1 MDHITDAMAMVDHIP
16 HPAFCVKEGII
27 VKANPAA
34 LGRLFQV
41 GTPIGGMLET
51 GTDEYAAFE
60 NGTLYLT
67 LNHLGRSLGA
77 CVTCQGDFHLFQ
89 VEEDQDST
97 ELQAM
102 ALAARELRDPLANVM
117 ITADRLFPVSG
128 LTDDPT
134 VNQQVARI
142 NKGLYQM
149 LRVISNM
156 SDAHFYTQATDAR
169 QEIREISSLV
179 DEIFQKSAETLE
191 AAGFR
196 LQYKSCPEPVYS
208 LADSEKLERAILNMV
223 SNALKFAPSG
233 STVHASLV
241 RRKNKLY
248 LSVQNSGTGIAQQ
261 LRGSLFSHFTRE
273 PGLEDGRFGIGL
285 GMVLIRTAA
294 ALHGGTVLIDEP
306 QENETRITMTLAIR
320 PGNGNMVRSPGFS
333 VDYAGERDHCLLE
346 FSESLPSELYTPEN
360 LHG

>member
-1 MDHITDAMAMVDHIP
+1 MDYITDAMAMVDHIP
-16 HPAFCVKEGII
+16 HPAFCVKEGTI

-34 LGRLFQV
+34 LGRLFQP
-41 GTPIGGMLET
+41 GTPVGDLLET
-51 GTDEYAAFE
+51 GADEYAAFE
-60 NGTLYLT
+60 GGTLYLT
-67 LNHLGRSLGA
+67 LSHLGQSLGA
-77 CVTCQGDFHLFQ
+77 CVTDQGDFHLFQ

-102 ALAARELRDPLANVM
+102 ALAARELRGPLANVM
-117 ITADRLFPVSG
+117 ITADRLFPVSAIS
-128 LTDDPT
+128 DDPG
-134 VNQQVARI
+134 VNQQVAQI

-169 QEIREISSLV
+169 QEIRDITDLV
-179 DEIFQKSAETLE
+179 DEVFQKSALTLE
-191 AAGFR
+191 AAGFH
-196 LQYKSCPEPVYS
+196 LEYNSCPEPIYS
-208 LADSEKLERAILNMV
+208 LVDPEKLERAILNMV

-241 RRKNKLY
+241 KRKNKLY

-261 LRGSLFSHFTRE
+261 LRGSLFSRFTRE

-306 QENETRITMTLAIR
+306 QENETRITMTLSIR
-320 PGNGNMVRSPGFS
+320 SGNANMVRSPGFS

-346 FSESLPSELYTPEN
+346 FSESLPTALYTPEN
-360 LHG
+360 LH

>member
-1 MDHITDAMAMVDHIP
+1 MDYITDAMAMVDHIP
-16 HPAFCVKEGII
+16 HPAFCVKEGTI

-34 LGRLFQV
+34 LGRLFQL
-41 GTPIGGMLET
+41 GTPIGDMLET
-51 GTDEYAAFE
+51 GAEEYASFE
-60 NGTLYLT
+60 GGTLYLT
-67 LNHLGRSLGA
+67 LTHLGQSLGA

-89 VEEDQDST
+89 VEEDQDSA

-102 ALAARELRDPLANVM
+102 ALAARELREPRANVM
-117 ITADRLFPVSG
+117 VTADRLFPVCGIS
-128 LTDDPT
+128 DDPA
-134 VNQQVARI
+134 VSQQVARI

-156 SDAHFYTQATDAR
+156 SDAHFYTQTTAAR
-169 QEIREISSLV
+169 QEVRNMTALV
-179 DEIFQKSAETLE
+179 DEIIQKSALTLQQ
-191 AAGFR
+191 AGYK
-196 LQYKSCPEPVYS
+196 LQYNVCSEPVYS
-208 LADSEKLERAILNMV
+208 LADAEKLERAILNMI

-233 STVHASLV
+233 STIGVSLV
-241 RRKNKLY
+241 KRNHKLY

-261 LRGSLFSHFTRE
+261 LRGSLFSRFTRE

-320 PGNGNMVRSPGFS
+320 SGNSNMVRSPSFS

-360 LHG
+360 LH

>member
-16 HPAFCVKEGII
+16 HPAFCVKEGTI

-34 LGRLFQV
+34 LGRLFQP
-41 GTPIGGMLET
+41 GSPIGELLET
-51 GTDEYAAFE
+51 GAEEYAAFE
-60 NGTLYLT
+60 SGTLYLT
-67 LNHLGRSLGA
+67 LSHLGQSLGA

-89 VEEDQDST
+89 VEEGQDST

-102 ALAARELRDPLANVM
+102 ALAARELREPLANVM

-128 LTDDPT
+128 ISEDPA

-156 SDAHFYTQATDAR
+156 SDAHFYTQATDAP
-169 QEIREISSLV
+169 QEVRDITALV
-179 DEIFQKSAETLE
+179 DEIFQKSALTLE
-191 AAGFR
+191 QAGCK
-196 LQYKSCPEPVYS
+196 LQYKTCSESVYS
-208 LADSEKLERAILNMV
+208 LVDAEKLERAILNMV

-233 STVHASLV
+233 STIAASLMK
-241 RRKNKLY
+241 RNNKLY

-261 LRGSLFSHFTRE
+261 LRGSLFSRFTRE

-306 QENETRITMTLAIR
+306 QENETRITMTLKIR
-320 PGNGNMVRSPGFS
+320 SGNANMVRSPVFS
-333 VDYAGERDHCLLE
+333 IDYAGERDHCLLE
-346 FSESLPSELYTPEN
+346 FSESLPSELYPPDN
-360 LHG
+360 LH

>member
-16 HPAFCVKEGII
+16 HPAFCVKEGTI

-34 LGRLFQV
+34 LGRLFQP
-41 GTPIGGMLET
+41 GTPIGDLLET
-51 GTDEYAAFE
+51 GADEYAAFE
-60 NGTLYLT
+60 GGCLYLT
-67 LNHLGRSLGA
+67 LVHLGQSLGA

-89 VEEDQDST
+89 VEEDRDST

-102 ALAARELRDPLANVM
+102 ALAAKELREPLASVM

-128 LTDDPT
+128 MSDDPV

-156 SDAHFYTQATDAR
+156 SDAHFYTQSTDAR
-169 QEIREISSLV
+169 QEIRNITALV
-179 DEIFQKSAETLE
+179 DEVFQKSAETLE
-191 AAGFR
+191 AAGFH
-196 LQYKSCPEPVYS
+196 LEYKSCPEPVYS
-208 LADSEKLERAILNMV
+208 LADPEKLERAILNMV

-241 RRKNKLY
+241 KQKNKLY
-248 LSVQNSGTGIAQQ
+248 LSVQNSGTGIARQ
-261 LRGSLFSHFTRE
+261 LRGSLFSRVTRE

-306 QENETRITMTLAIR
+306 QENETRITITLSIR
-320 PGNGNMVRSPGFS
+320 PGNGNVLRSSIFS
-333 VDYAGERDHCLLE
+333 IDYAGERDHCLLE
-346 FSESLPSELYTPEN
+346 FSESLPSELYTPDN
-360 LHG
+360 LH

>member
-16 HPAFCVKEGII
+16 HPAFCVKEGTI

-41 GTPIGGMLET
+41 NTPIGEMLET
-51 GTDEYAAFE
+51 GAEEYAAFE
-60 NGTLYLT
+60 SGTLYLT
-67 LNHLGRSLGA
+67 LSHLGQSLGA
-77 CVTCQGDFHLFQ
+77 CITCQGDFHLFQ
-89 VEEDQDST
+89 VEEDQDSA

-102 ALAARELRDPLANVM
+102 ALAARELREPLANVM

-128 LTDDPT
+128 ISEDPA

-156 SDAHFYTQATDAR
+156 SDAHFYTQATDFR
-169 QEIREISSLV
+169 QEVQDITALV
-179 DEIFQKSAETLE
+179 DEVFQKSALTLQQ
-191 AAGFR
+191 AGYK
-196 LQYKSCPEPVYS
+196 LQYKTCSEPVYS
-208 LADSEKLERAILNMV
+208 LADAEKLERAILNMV

-241 RRKNKLY
+241 KRTNKLY
-248 LSVQNSGTGIAQQ
+248 LSVQNSGTGITQQ
-261 LRGSLFSHFTRE
+261 LRGSLFSRFTRE

-294 ALHGGTVLIDEP
+294 ALHGGTVLIDGP

-320 PGNGNMVRSPGFS
+320 PGNTNLVRSPAFS
-333 VDYAGERDHCLLE
+333 IDYAGERDHCLLE

-360 LHG
+360 LH